1 MFQPETPR
9 SASARFRT
17 ADSLSPECALTQL
30 TTPRNLKIWHVEKVS
45 FSFSE
50 RLDFRGNHAPNN
62 RSARTLRLGSPP
74 LFPMFLHVAS
84 FASTISFLSLSF
96 RKCPS
101 PFAFLENTLGSH
113 ASGSRETGTP
123 CLFPGRNHPPDI
135 LKSHF
140 HHRGHTF
147 CDGYA
152 HPSVGPRAT
161 CSLPPFQHG
170 PSIHKTLFHTPFRG
184 SGFALL
190 WCKPVRVAAG
200 CMLWLILL
208 DTRHMRS
215 GSPLCRDSLSR
226 KRDLSSYRCSS
237 GAPRFCRSAKA
248 EISTKRPLLRQPRI
262 LQFPAGNGFRSAGSA
277 LC

>member
-1 MFQPETPR
+1 MISFCCCSRRKIEIIRDVALDVFSDGRGPRDESIPPGLCYKCVLALYLVFQPETPR

-50 RLDFRGNHAPNN
+50 RFDFRGNHAPNN

-113 ASGSRETGTP
+113 ASGSRGTGTP

-135 LKSHF
+135 LKSPF

-152 HPSVGPRAT
+152 HPPSGLVLHAAYRLSSMGPLFTKRFSIRRFGNLDLRSPRANL
-161 CSLPPFQHG
+161 CVSPQ
-170 PSIHKTLFHTPFRG
+170 
-184 SGFALL
+184 
-190 WCKPVRVAAG
+190 VACFG
-200 CMLWLILL
+200 
-208 DTRHMRS
+208 
-215 GSPLCRDSLSR
+215 
-226 KRDLSSYRCSS
+226 
-237 GAPRFCRSAKA
+237 
-248 EISTKRPLLRQPRI
+248 
-262 LQFPAGNGFRSAGSA
+262 
-277 LC
+277 